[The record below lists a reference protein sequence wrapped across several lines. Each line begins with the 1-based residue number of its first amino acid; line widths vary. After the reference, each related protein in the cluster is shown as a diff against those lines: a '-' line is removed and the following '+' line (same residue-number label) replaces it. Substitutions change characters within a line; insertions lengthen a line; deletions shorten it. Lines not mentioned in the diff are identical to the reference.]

1 MKYSKRLKSTQK
13 QTSTNRQTTKNCL
26 RYAIQCDE
34 ASFLWI
40 NTFWLMLKLKIR
52 ISYTHVTPLVPI
64 NGTRVFARV
73 WVTSLEERTE
83 ILGLILIHLQWTEES
98 LTWAK
103 ITGLE
108 ETCVHL
114 SYKRHIT
121 STFSNLLC
129 SRVLCFKF
137 KYNHA
142 NVMVINVL
150 RQTLNIYLQVSLPFL
165 G

>member
-1 MKYSKRLKSTQK
+1 
-13 QTSTNRQTTKNCL
+13 
-26 RYAIQCDE
+26 
-34 ASFLWI
+34 
-40 NTFWLMLKLKIR
+40 MLKLKIR

-150 RQTLNIYLQVSLPFL
+150 RQTLNIYLQVSLPFWVNHMSVRPITIDEGYRWYYDWFSL
-165 G
+165 TLL